1 MIKTKERDKSLIR
14 GEDFKIPPSVI
25 CRTNRL

>member
-14 GEDFKIPPSVI
+14 VEDFKTPPSVI

>member
-14 GEDFKIPPSVI
+14 GEDFKIRPSVT